1 MTQPPES
8 PSDPPEETATA
19 LPDPGQDADLP
30 RAPEG
35 VSTFAAVRDEDAGA
49 TGSPTAGAAGA
60 TSASGATVG
69 ATAAAASPTAT
80 GATAGRRRAASRVSP
95 LTTVER
101 LRDFLPTDT
110 ARSWVLTAGIA
121 ALAFVLRVINIGY
134 PHNLVFDETYYAKDA
149 YSLLRFGYERTWPD
163 NANTEVLAGHV
174 DVMHDAASFVVHPP
188 LGKWLI
194 ASGEALFGMNP
205 FGWRI
210 AACVF
215 GTLLIVATIRLA
227 RRLSRSTMVG
237 VIAGILLTFDGLAF
251 TMSRIALL
259 DIFQAFFLVAAVACV
274 VADRDWFRARL
285 ADHLDARGLP
295 DLRGA
300 FGPLVLWRPW
310 RLAAGVL
317 FGLALGTKWNS
328 IYILAVFGVLS
339 VLWDVGARRLA
350 GADFKAWL
358 ALLADG
364 VPAFVTMVL
373 VAAGVYVATWAGWF
387 ATEGG
392 WDRDWGDRN
401 PDSPLVRA
409 FGRPFASWLWYHK
422 EIYDFHTGDFI
433 NHATHPYD
441 AHPAGW
447 LHMLRPIGIDAVN
460 DIRPGTDGCV
470 GPENCLRVI
479 SGMGTPILW
488 WLALLALVVAA
499 VWWLAGRDWRFGVPV
514 LGVLSAWLPW
524 FLYTSRPLFF
534 FYAITIIPFSVIG
547 LSMVMGL
554 ILGQPRAPGRRRGG
568 IAVGLAVALVIVNFG
583 YIYPVLTD
591 QLLPYHQW
599 LARMWLHSWI

>member
-1 MTQPPES
+1 MIT
-8 PSDPPEETATA
+8 
-19 LPDPGQDADLP
+19 L
-30 RAPEG
+30 
-35 VSTFAAVRDEDAGA
+35 
-49 TGSPTAGAAGA
+49 
-60 TSASGATVG
+60 
-69 ATAAAASPTAT
+69 
-80 GATAGRRRAASRVSP
+80 
-95 LTTVER
+95 
-101 LRDFLPTDT
+101 
-110 ARSWVLTAGIA
+110 
-121 ALAFVLRVINIGY
+121 LAFLIRIQNLGY
-134 PHNLVFDETYYAKDA
+134 PKNLVFDETYYAKDA
-149 YSLLRFGYERTWPD
+149 WSLLKFGYERNWPD
-163 NANTEVLAGHV
+163 DANAQVVAGTP
-174 DVMHDAASFVVHPP
+174 DVYSSTAEFVVHPP
-188 LGKWLI
+188 LGKLLI
-194 ASGEALFGMNP
+194 GVGEHFFGMNS

-210 AACVF
+210 SAVVF
-215 GTLLIVATIRLA
+215 GSLLVFFTIRLA
-227 RRLSRSTMVG
+227 RRLSRSTLIG
-237 VIAGILLTFDGLAF
+237 AIAGILLTFDGLAF
-251 TMSRIALL
+251 VMSRIALL

-433 NHATHPYD
+433 NHAAHPYD

-447 LHMLRPIGIDAVN
+447 LLMLRPIGIDAVN

-470 GPENCLRVI
+470 GPENCIRVI
-479 SGMGTPILW
+479 SAMGTPVLW
-488 WLALLALVVAA
+488 WMAAIALVVCV
-499 VWWLAGRDWRFGVPV
+499 VWWIGGRDWRFGVPV
-514 LGVLSAWLPW
+514 LAAMATYLPW
-524 FLYTSRPLFF
+524 FNYTDRPQFF
-534 FYAITIIPFSVIG
+534 FYAITIIPFTVIG
-547 LSMVMGL
+547 LAMVMGL
-554 ILGQPRAPGRRRGG
+554 ILGPAGSPGRRRGA
-568 IAVGLAVALVIVNFG
+568 IIVGVAVALVAANFAW
-583 YIYPVLTD
+583 IYPVLTD
-591 QLLPYHQW
+591 QLLPYSQW
-599 LARMWLHSWI
+599 LARMWLRSWI